1 MYHICIYLSSSE
13 VHCPLII
20 LSLAM
25 LESFVIFTFQS
36 MSWWYSLIPHSYTL
50 EREKGNGDLEEEA
63 SYGCIMAFCEKSN
76 MCLPLWWPYKASIL
90 LLFGSNVTW
99 WWWWMLTKPPR
110 EDPSPK
116 EGVGIPYIGVVIE
129 LEGPFIIKEGLWDT
143 NPSILLLFGA
153 KVTGWWW
160 WTLTKPLKE
169 DPSPK
174 AGVGIPY
181 IGVVMGLKGP
191 FIAKGGLWVG
201 PFMMGSWK
209 WWKVLLGWN
218 MAGSGGDSGTWIE
231 FWDGNIAW
239 VCGIKQEFLG
249 KRLERY
255 CGLWKLEPKSM
266 LKSLQQLCE
275 IWIKERAKEWNCCK
289 WCGEEGVLIVISY
302 SGPRKWQT
310 EWEQM
315 SKIALEL

>member
-116 EGVGIPYIGVVIE
+116 EGVGIPYIGVV
-129 LEGPFIIKEGLWDT
+129 
-143 NPSILLLFGA
+143 
-153 KVTGWWW
+153 
-160 WTLTKPLKE
+160 
-169 DPSPK
+169 
-174 AGVGIPY
+174 
-181 IGVVMGLKGP
+181 MGLKGP

-275 IWIKERAKEWNCCK
+275 IWKKWESERVK
-289 WCGEEGVLIVISY
+289 L
-302 SGPRKWQT
+302 
-310 EWEQM
+310 
-315 SKIALEL
+315 L